1 MQVPTTWQGIPG
13 QPQIPAQQ
21 MAAPSAALQQPGL
34 VFPIQQYQVNN
45 LLNIKLH
52 AELTAWHVMRT
63 VMKGWLKHDRIF
75 LLHKCLIDALA
86 KCRLWSL
93 RFKCV

>member
-34 VFPIQQYQVNN
+34 VFPIQQYQVNIIQN
-45 LLNIKLH
+45 N
-52 AELTAWHVMRT
+52 
-63 VMKGWLKHDRIF
+63 
-75 LLHKCLIDALA
+75 
-86 KCRLWSL
+86 
-93 RFKCV
+93 CVCM